1 MRIYP
6 LLLCGSMTILASAQE
21 RLIID
26 TAQSKLFNS
35 FMSRLRAEPVRALTP
50 APLDEYHLVWVL
62 HDNGYFSTVAPVDS
76 VVTLQSMLPKGG
88 ISFPGGTLD
97 DVTFHGEHFAVRV
110 RDVPVS
116 MLDITQWYFER
127 KAR

>member
-1 MRIYP
+1 
-6 LLLCGSMTILASAQE
+6 A
-21 RLIID
+21 
-26 TAQSKLFNS
+26 
-35 FMSRLRAEPVRALTP
+35 P
-50 APLDEYHLVWVL
+50 ATLGEYHLVWML
-62 HDNGYFSTVAPVDS
+62 HDNGYIRTVASVDS
-76 VVTLQSMLPKGG
+76 VVTLQSMFPDR
-88 ISFPGGTLD
+88 STYPGGTLD

>member
-1 MRIYP
+1 M
-6 LLLCGSMTILASAQE
+6 
-21 RLIID
+21 D

-35 FMSRLRAEPVRALTP
+35 FMSRLRAEPVQAVAP
-50 APLDEYHLVWVL
+50 ATLDEDHLVWVL
-62 HDNGYFSTVAPVDS
+62 HENGYFSTVAPVDS
-76 VVTLQSMLPKGG
+76 VVTLQSMLPKG
-88 ISFPGGTLD
+88 ISYPSGTLD

>member
-6 LLLCGSMTILASAQE
+6 LLLCGSMTVLASAQE

-35 FMSRLRAEPVRALTP
+35 FMSRLRAEPVRALAS
-50 APLDEYHLVWVL
+50 APLDEYQLVWVL
-62 HDNGYFSTVAPVDS
+62 HDNGYIRTVASVDS
-76 VVTLQSMLPKGG
+76 VVTLQSMFPDR
-88 ISFPGGTLD
+88 STYPGGTLD
-97 DVTFHGEHFAVRV
+97 DVTFRGEHFAVRV
-110 RDVPVS
+110 RDVPVG

>member
-21 RLIID
+21 RLLMD
-26 TAQSKLFNS
+26 TAQYKLYNS
-35 FMSRLRAEPVRALTP
+35 FMSRLRAEPVQAVAP
-50 APLDEYHLVWVL
+50 ATLGEYHLVWML
-62 HDNGYFSTVAPVDS
+62 HDNGYIRTVASVDS
-76 VVTLQSMLPKGG
+76 VVTLQSMFPDR
-88 ISFPGGTLD
+88 STYPGGTLD